1 MELKLRDV
9 CLEIRKRYSTEL
21 EKRVPEEIEK
31 LPQEYV
37 KNYYSFIMSDY
48 DITEIATMIPTL
60 DPCLKDYSATNMLRI
75 GRALILEVLELLGI
89 VLLENDVRHRHP
101 ARLIDELR
109 QTFLIETH
117 ERYREDGAHG
127 ISLHGVAYARNQ
139 VDHSCCA
146 AQLGHLIMSVAVNEA
161 RGPREVLVFD
171 VRCRERHFDTARLH

>member
-60 DPCLKDYSATNMLRI
+60 DPCLKDYSSTYMVKNALKELGCIPVMCKSPINIDALTIRI
-75 GRALILEVLELLGI
+75 SIYRCFKNILFSYSFG
-89 VLLENDVRHRHP
+89 
-101 ARLIDELR
+101 
-109 QTFLIETH
+109 
-117 ERYREDGAHG
+117 
-127 ISLHGVAYARNQ
+127 
-139 VDHSCCA
+139 
-146 AQLGHLIMSVAVNEA
+146 
-161 RGPREVLVFD
+161 
-171 VRCRERHFDTARLH
+171 